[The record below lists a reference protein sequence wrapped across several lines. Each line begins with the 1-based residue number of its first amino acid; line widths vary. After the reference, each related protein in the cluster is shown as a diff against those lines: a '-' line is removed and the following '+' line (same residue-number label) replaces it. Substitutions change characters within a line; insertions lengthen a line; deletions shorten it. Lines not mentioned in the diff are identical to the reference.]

1 MIKLIQE
8 GNCSAVKEDTYKIIL
23 DDVGNITFI
32 LKNPKTHVS
41 AVLRKESALQL
52 ANKIINAY
60 NGKEEFENV

>member
-8 GNCSAVKEDTYKIIL
+8 GNCSAVKEDTYKVIL
-23 DDVGNITFI
+23 DDVGNLTFL
-32 LKNPKTHVS
+32 LKNKETS
-41 AVLRKESALQL
+41 ISSVLRKDSALQL

>member
-8 GNCSAVKEDTYKIIL
+8 GNCSAVKEDTYKVIL
-23 DDVGNITFI
+23 DDVGNLTFL
-32 LKNPKTHVS
+32 LKNKKTS
-41 AVLRKESALQL
+41 ISSVLRKDSALQL

>member
-1 MIKLIQE
+1 MIKLIQK
-8 GNCSAVKEDTYKIIL
+8 GRCSAVKEDTYKVIL

-32 LKNPKTHVS
+32 LKSPETHVS
-41 AVLRKESALQL
+41 TVLRKESALQL